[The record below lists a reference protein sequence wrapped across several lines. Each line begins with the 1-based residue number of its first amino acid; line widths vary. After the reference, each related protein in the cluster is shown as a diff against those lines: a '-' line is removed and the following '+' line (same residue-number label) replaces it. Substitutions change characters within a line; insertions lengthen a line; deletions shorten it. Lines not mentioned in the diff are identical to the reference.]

1 MEKKRK
7 IAKWKI
13 EKLKELKK
21 ILEEND
27 IIGIVNLESVPCLQL
42 QRIKKQL
49 KGKIS
54 LFMTKKRIMKRALE
68 EVDKKNLSKFSEELK
83 GVPALLFSKEE
94 PFSLFNTLKKSKTKT
109 AAKPGQVALNDIVIN
124 KGPTPFPPGPI
135 IGELGSVGIIASVE
149 EGKVVVQDDVV
160 LVKEGEEISFE
171 KADILS
177 KLGVEPMEV
186 GLNLTTV
193 YNKGEILSKEVL
205 DIDESEYVENIVKGY
220 WDAIN
225 LGIDVG
231 YVVKDNV
238 EMLVSKGVMEGK
250 ALEESMPSVE
260 DEVKKGAEEGEKLKE
275 EVDKKEENLLE
286 KDSAK
291 EVKKE
296 ESKVEEEEKVLE
308 KDSVKIE
315 KKEEPK
321 IEEKLKEE
329 IKETVEEKP
338 VEVPVK
344 IEKKP
349 DTDKLLKE
357 AEEEI
362 IKERLTVEP
371 KKEEVKKNN
380 DPFDA
385 RGPKVEVPKAE
396 DLIKMKEEKKVEK
409 KDKIDVEKLLER

>member
-27 IIGIVNLESVPCLQL
+27 IIGILNLESVPCLQL

-94 PFSLFNTLKKSKTKT
+94 PFSLFNILKKSKTKT
-109 AAKPGQVALNDIVIN
+109 AAKPGQVALNDIVVN
-124 KGPTPFPPGPI
+124 KGPTSFPPGPI

-149 EGKVVVQDDVV
+149 DGKVVVQDDVV

-186 GLNLTTV
+186 GLNLTSV

-205 DIDESEYVENIVKGY
+205 DIDESEYVENVVKGY

-238 EMLVSKGVMEGK
+238 EMLVSKGAREGK
-250 ALEESMPSVE
+250 ALEDNMPSVE
-260 DEVKKGAEEGEKLKE
+260 DEVKKGVDEGEKLKE
-275 EVDKKEENLLE
+275 EVEKKEENLLE

-291 EVKKE
+291 EKE
-296 ESKVEEEEKVLE
+296 EKVEEVKEETKEEVKEEK
-308 KDSVKIE
+308 
-315 KKEEPK
+315 
-321 IEEKLKEE
+321 E
-329 IKETVEEKP
+329 IETVEEKP
-338 VEVPVK
+338 VGAPKVEEK

-371 KKEEVKKNN
+371 KKEKVLENN

-409 KDKIDVEKLLER
+409 KDKIDVEKLLDK